1 MERELCGDHGLE
13 RNLSTLQDQASL
25 LFENK
30 QVLSVAGTML
40 ATSSSRDFSSRPH
53 ERSALSGGRSGR
65 GESLMGDFEM
75 QQVQSNKKEGAIIRH
90 MLGTIPQAV
99 ASQFHRV
106 LLRVARGN
114 AYYQA
119 RDVQERPGE
128 TPRQVFV
135 VVFQV
140 QPAARLPRPFYP
152 PVVDGHAAAP
162 ALRAPSPGPRTSPH
176 RRAPRWSGAS
186 SGSGSRSART
196 SSSTTRRRWSRT
208 ARR

>member
-75 QQVQSNKKEGAIIRH
+75 QQVQSNKKEGAIIRQ
-90 MLGTIPQAV
+90 MVGTIPQAV

-140 QPAARLPRPFYP
+140 QPAARLPP
-152 PVVDGHAAAP
+152 PAPP
-162 ALRAPSPGPRTSPH
+162 ALP
-176 RRAPRWSGAS
+176 W
-186 SGSGSRSART
+186 
-196 SSSTTRRRWSRT
+196 
-208 ARR
+208 